1 MSSPW
6 QDPMIDKLCRVLD
19 INVFRSGLIVS
30 NMANVDTPGYR
41 TRDTNFQQELAH
53 LNDVGSAN
61 DIWSEG
67 VAGPN
72 ARVVRGLSIRPDG
85 NNVSLERESLL
96 LAETQIRFNAGVQ
109 LLRDYFK
116 TLLSAIHEGS
126 GS

>member
-1 MSSPW
+1 MTNPW
-6 QDPMIDKLCRVLD
+6 QDPMINTLSRFLD
-19 INVFRSGLIVS
+19 VNVFRGGLIIS

-41 TRDTNFQQELAH
+41 TRDIGFEQELAR
-53 LNDVGSAN
+53 
-61 DIWSEG
+61 
-67 VAGPN
+67 AGDDLSYAAFAP
-72 ARVVRGLSIRPDG
+72 AVRAVRGLPLRPDG
-85 NNVSLERESLL
+85 NNVSLEREGLL

>member
-6 QDPMIDKLCRVLD
+6 QDPMIDVLSRVLD
-19 INVFRSGLIVS
+19 VSVYRGGLIIS

-41 TRDTNFQQELAH
+41 TRDINFQQELARV
-53 LNDVGSAN
+53 ND
-61 DIWSEG
+61 
-67 VAGPN
+67 
-72 ARVVRGLSIRPDG
+72 GLSDTVFAPSARPIMGLPIRPDG
-85 NNVSLERESLL
+85 NDVSLEREGLL